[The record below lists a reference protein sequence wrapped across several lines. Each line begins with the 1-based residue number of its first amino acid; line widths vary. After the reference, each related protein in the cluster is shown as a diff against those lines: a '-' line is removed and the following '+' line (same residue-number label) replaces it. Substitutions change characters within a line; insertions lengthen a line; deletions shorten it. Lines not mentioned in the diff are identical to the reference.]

1 MLEEPPNDK
10 SMQKDVGLSNPDYHR
25 HAAISK
31 SKLDLINKSP
41 AHYWARYLDPERVR
55 PEPTKAMILGSAFHT
70 LVLEEDKFQDEY
82 VVSPTF
88 NRRTK
93 DGKAEYEA
101 FQEAH
106 KGKVALTSE
115 DADLLFR
122 MQESVFKHPA
132 ASKLLQIKGGKA
144 EQTFMWDDEN
154 TGLQC
159 KCRPDWHLPNEK
171 LVIDLK
177 TTEDASPNGFSRSID
192 RYRYHVQ
199 AAWYLR
205 GCPKSEAFL
214 FIAVEKTPPFA
225 VVCYQADYEMV
236 QAGERAMDVNLHL
249 LQACMESDK
258 WPSYSTTIET
268 LSLPRW
274 NND

>member
-1 MLEEPPNDK
+1 MLEEAPENK

-41 AHYWARYLDPERVR
+41 AHYWARYLDPNRVR

-82 VVSPTF
+82 CVSPTF

-93 DGKAEYEA
+93 DGKLGYEA
-101 FQEAH
+101 FKKAH
-106 KGKVALTSE
+106 EGKIALTSE
-115 DADLLFR
+115 DSDTLFR
-122 MQESVFKHPA
+122 MQESIFKHPS
-132 ASKLLQIKGGKA
+132 ASKLLALKGKA
-144 EQTFMWDDEN
+144 EQTFMWDDEE

-159 KCRPDWHLPNEK
+159 KCRPDFHSEESK
-171 LVIDLK
+171 IVIDLK
-177 TTEDASPNGFSRSID
+177 TTEDASPDGFSRSIHK
-192 RYRYHVQ
+192 YRYHVQ

-205 GCPKSEAFL
+205 GCPNAAAFL
-214 FIAVEKTPPFA
+214 FIAVEKTPPYA
-225 VVCYQADYEMV
+225 VVCYQADPEMV
-236 QAGERAMDVNLHL
+236 AAGERAMDINLAL
-249 LQACMESDK
+249 ISACKKSDK
-258 WPSYSTTIET
+258 WPSYANDIQP